1 MPGSFIDQRWE
12 EVRKQSKK
20 VINLTNISQ
29 NVRPQAEDVLISS
42 FLSSTGGQGSEQRR
56 LSVTVRRGAGFPEAA
71 HSVCL

>member
-29 NVRPQAEDVLISS
+29 NVRPQAGDVLISS
-42 FLSSTGGQGSEQRR
+42 FLSSTGGQGSEQRHFG
-56 LSVTVRRGAGFPEAA
+56 VTVRQRGRIP
-71 HSVCL
+71 